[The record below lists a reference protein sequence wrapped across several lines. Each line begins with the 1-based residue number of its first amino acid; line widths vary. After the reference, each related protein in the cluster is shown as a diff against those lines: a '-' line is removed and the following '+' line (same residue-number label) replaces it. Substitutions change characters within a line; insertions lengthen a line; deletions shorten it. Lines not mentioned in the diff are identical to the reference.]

1 MMSEIKHWKIAWNHF
16 FLSETCK
23 YLFLL
28 FDEDNYLNQHGA
40 NHYIFTTEAHIIPL
54 MAKLRKK
61 VWDIDEMTSTI
72 ENKENGIDR
81 QIQPTENELININ
94 RDLVK
99 VETNI
104 IPIKKKTSKSN
115 KLSIPSNI

>member
-1 MMSEIKHWKIAWNHF
+1 
-16 FLSETCK
+16 
-23 YLFLL
+23 L

-61 VWDIDEMTSTI
+61 VWDSSEMAPCV
-72 ENKENGIDR
+72 ENKEVFMDKHSYTN
-81 QIQPTENELININ
+81 ENELINVN

-99 VETNI
+99 VEKTVI
-104 IPIKKKTSKSN
+104 SIKKKRINESSV
-115 KLSIPSNI
+115 S